1 MLLAL
6 NELIHGGIVK
16 LLLSFLLLCSVNFTF
31 AGDII
36 LGSSLPLSGPAEGL
50 GTELKAGY
58 DAYFAKINGAGGI
71 KGSKIIVK
79 AKDDQYEPRNTST
92 NSTELAEKEKVFALF
107 GYVGTPTTQVALPV
121 VDKNN
126 IPLFGMFTGAGIF
139 RNPINKNVFNVR
151 ASYNEEAERLASF
164 FVDKNKLSKI
174 SLVVQADAFGGALK
188 DATIAALKKR
198 NLAIHSEGSYVR
210 NTTDVQGAFEKV
222 NSSSPDV
229 IVFVGTYKAMAE
241 FAKIMKEKGSKALL
255 ATISFIGTK
264 GLIEA
269 TGANGEGIVISQV
282 MPNPFD
288 ANVAI
293 VKSYQETMIASG
305 NSNFSYGSLEGFVY
319 AYLFSKIAETLPA
332 PLTREAFVKAASTF
346 KADLEGLSVDFSRGG
361 NQALGKVYLTKI
373 SGGKVV
379 NID

>member
-1 MLLAL
+1 M
-6 NELIHGGIVK
+6 K
-16 LLLSFLLLCSVNFTF
+16 LLLSFFLLCSVNLSF
-31 AGDII
+31 AEDIV
-36 LGSSLPLSGPAEGL
+36 LGSSLPLTGPAESL

-58 DAYFAKINGAGGI
+58 DAYFAKINAAGGV
-71 KGSKIIVK
+71 KGSKIVVK
-79 AKDDQYEPRNTST
+79 AKDDQYEPRNTSM
-92 NSTELAEKEKVFALF
+92 NSTELSEKEKVFALF

-139 RNPINKNVFNVR
+139 RNPVNKNVFNVR

-188 DATIAALKKR
+188 DATIAALTKR
-198 NLAIHSEGSYVR
+198 KLAVHSEGSYVR
-210 NTTDVQGAFEKV
+210 NTTDVQGAYEKV
-222 NSSSPDV
+222 APTTPDV
-229 IVFVGTYKAMAE
+229 IIFVGTYKAMAE
-241 FAKIMKEKGSKALL
+241 FAKIMKEKGSKAQL

-293 VKSYQETMIASG
+293 VKSYQETMKASG

-332 PLTREAFVKAASTF
+332 PLTREAFVKATSTF